1 MVSSTSSPDPIAGPA
16 KDQPHSSSKP
26 MRQPSSSPKKPLTP
40 KNGNIRLQ
48 DFYLTTPSA
57 GVLPTSSP
65 TRSVAQTEDL
75 ISPWRIRVTVEA
87 EKDDEAQKSPSPSKI
102 PSKRARSPSKSPSK
116 GPTGRTITT
125 TVPLKGADGS
135 SPAQPKKR
143 RGRPRKSLGT
153 PVKRVGTPAPKMSV
167 RRRTDEDLINS
178 MQKTQGTDATPPKKR
193 GRPRKSLGTE
203 VDLGGPP
210 GVDGLEYWIAAGS
223 TPVANPNSEAPS
235 TRTKGKGRRK
245 AMSPVKAATDSSL
258 KMNDDETPAMN
269 DNEQAED
276 THASNAVEGPMSS
289 PSDQRPSRKSTVPR
303 GESEVEFL
311 NTAAALIRNIE
322 TSYNLGSSVIHGQS
336 SINGTYRAADAI
348 VENRGTVIQD
358 PTDEHNEFDS
368 ILESE
373 GFTMVSLSSLPSAQ
387 MHTGTLP
394 KLQNSGKAA
403 SPNPTQQDSHVQSF
417 VPPNT
422 AEQDKDRPGFRVNSL
437 ASIDEPKVLLH
448 TSTFDFTET
457 PPTGSEFNTSRLYQA
472 IPQQSP
478 SQTYSSPMLPPPK
491 PSAPKISPPALD
503 KSLEGRP
510 KMTRV
515 PRVDTASQGAVAST
529 DNDNV
534 ESLSNTQ
541 YSGRPSSSGP
551 RNAPQNDIF
560 SGFGAGS
567 RRELRAGLRLGEE
580 LAKRQQFAA
589 QAAAATNN
597 APDDVFQDIAQS
609 VSPQRQDDNNLTS
622 PGAQSQV
629 EYPTLP
635 HQQLLSPER
644 TDEEDEEDR
653 MSWKVDT
660 PAKNEVAPVGYRAIG
675 NTSINTWQLAREA
688 EWQAERVAVSRQI
701 QEANSSQVIV
711 IGSSTIHD
719 AEDMLDGDDDAEDM
733 GGEASMAGDET
744 IDVWQS
750 EAQHS
755 SRLEQGTSADSS
767 KSLFPDQVVKP
778 KRSKIPSFWR
788 ENGEVVYSDEIEPV
802 EEAVQQPH
810 LKHAATPKQS
820 ESRKRVKLEASTYSM
835 LSEFA
840 IKPDD
845 ESSMMV
851 DDNNSADVIVS
862 NEEAPVETQRP
873 ARALT
878 NKQYNHELLD
888 DIDDTWV
895 LDDSVPNAPAPPFEQ
910 HQQAIKEQK
919 QKRKPEP
926 AKSSNPAKSSKSAKS
941 SKPAKS
947 SKRTPPSTQPPT
959 SWLTRITSYVP
970 LLRSLA
976 QTTPPPAPYVP
987 TTTSP
992 TYAPHSPPPSSTLS
1006 IYLPWTSCHYRALQ
1020 RLYLAAAQDKH
1031 LYPFNRDSS
1040 AAYLRGE
1047 VIESM
1052 GWKKAVEAWEVG
1064 VVDGFLDLLEEWGVD
1079 DGDGVERIEEGEVAR
1094 RVFSLWVGRVQRGE
1108 VGVGKG
1114 TVGMFDERHQW
1125 RKGAVLEATRVA
1137 KEKAARAAAKV
1148 AKDGR

>member
-1 MVSSTSSPDPIAGPA
+1 M
-16 KDQPHSSSKP
+16 
-26 MRQPSSSPKKPLTP
+26 
-40 KNGNIRLQ
+40 
-48 DFYLTTPSA
+48 
-57 GVLPTSSP
+57 
-65 TRSVAQTEDL
+65 
-75 ISPWRIRVTVEA
+75 EA

-125 TVPLKGADGS
+125 TVPLKGADDS

-153 PVKRVGTPAPKMSV
+153 PVKRVGTPAPKKSV
-167 RRRTDEDLINS
+167 RRRTDEGLINS
-178 MQKTQGTDATPPKKR
+178 VQKPQGTDATPPKKR

-203 VDLGGPP
+203 VDLGGTP

-235 TRTKGKGRRK
+235 TRTSGKGRRK
-245 AMSPVKAATDSSL
+245 ATSPVKAVTDSNL
-258 KMNDDETPAMN
+258 KTSDDETPVMN
-269 DNEQAED
+269 GDEQAED
-276 THASNAVEGPMSS
+276 TQASNAVEGPITS
-289 PSDQRPSRKSTVPR
+289 PSHRRPNRKSTVAR
-303 GESEVEFL
+303 GESEVESHD
-311 NTAAALIRNIE
+311 TAAVLFTNIE
-322 TSYNLGSSVIHGQS
+322 ASHNPGSSVIHGQS
-336 SINGTYRAADAI
+336 SINGMHRTADAI
-348 VENRGTVIQD
+348 VENRSMVIQD

-394 KLQNSGKAA
+394 KLPNSGKAA
-403 SPNPTQQDSHVQSF
+403 SPIPTQQDSHVQSF

-422 AEQDKDRPGFRVNSL
+422 AEQDKGGPGFRGNSL
-437 ASIDEPKVLLH
+437 VSIDEPKVLLH

-457 PPTGSEFNTSRLYQA
+457 PPTGSEYNTSRLYQA

-478 SQTYSSPMLPPPK
+478 SQNYSSPMLPPPK
-491 PSAPKISPPALD
+491 PSALKISPPALD
-503 KSLEGRP
+503 NPLEGKP
-510 KMTRV
+510 KMSRV
-515 PRVDTASQGAVAST
+515 PRVGTALQGAMASK

-541 YSGRPSSSGP
+541 YSDRPSSSRP
-551 RNAPQNDIF
+551 RNAPHNDIF

-580 LAKRQQFAA
+580 LAKRQQLAA

-597 APDDVFQDIAQS
+597 APDDVFQNIAQS

-635 HQQLLSPER
+635 RQQLPSPER

-660 PAKNEVAPVGYRAIG
+660 PAKNEVAPVGYRTIE

-688 EWQAERVAVSRQI
+688 EWQAEREAVSRQI

-719 AEDMLDGDDDAEDM
+719 VEDMLDGDDDEEDI
-733 GGEASMAGDET
+733 GGEAPMAGDET

-750 EAQHS
+750 EAQQS

-767 KSLFPDQVVKP
+767 ESLFPDPVVKP
-778 KRSKIPSFWR
+778 KRSKLPSSWR
-788 ENGEVVYSDEIEPV
+788 KSGEVVYSDEIEPV

-810 LKHAATPKQS
+810 LKHAATPEQS

-851 DDNNSADVIVS
+851 DDNNSADVIDS
-862 NEEAPVETQRP
+862 NEEAPVEIQKP
-873 ARALT
+873 ARAPT
-878 NKQYNHELLD
+878 HKQYYEKLLD

-895 LDDSVPNAPAPPFEQ
+895 LDGSVPNAPAPAFEQ
-910 HQQAIKEQK
+910 YQQAIKEQK
-919 QKRKPEP
+919 QNRKPKP
-926 AKSSNPAKSSKSAKS
+926 AKDSKPAKS
-941 SKPAKS
+941 SKPAKG
-947 SKRTPPSTQPPT
+947 SKPAPSSTQPPT

-976 QTTPPPAPYVP
+976 QATPPPAPYAP

-1020 RLYLAAAQDKH
+1020 RKYLAAATDKH

-1079 DGDGVERIEEGEVAR
+1079 DGDGDGGERIEEGEVAR
-1094 RVFSLWVGRVQRGE
+1094 RVFSLWIGRVQRGE

-1125 RKGAVLEATRVA
+1125 RKGAVLEAARVA
-1137 KEKAARAAAKV
+1137 KENAAKAAKAAREV
-1148 AKDGR
+1148 RDGGSGGV